1 MKSIRFFCLCP
12 AWGALT
18 LLLLTAT
25 ATAQQPI
32 TYQGQLKQAG
42 TPFTGTPDLE
52 FRLYNSLVGGN
63 QVGAT
68 ITRPDWPVAD
78 GLFQVELDF
87 GAGAFGPDPRWLE
100 IVVDGSVLSP
110 RQRVQAAPM
119 AMFALDGNEGPP
131 GPPGPAG
138 PQGPPGDSHWQI
150 ADGGPFAGQV
160 TYYDDGW
167 VGIGVVDP
175 QVWLDVIGLVRSRA
189 LAHSDPR
196 PRTVRV
202 DQDGDLITEMQ
213 TRYLSIP
220 PATFV
225 VDGDETEVLRRAEAF
240 SPGTIGIA
248 YAPVHLPHRAE
259 VTDFVAW
266 VLNPLTALFNPEIR
280 LTRCPMGAPSSDQ
293 CDVMALI
300 DDDTPSS
307 NIQVEFD
314 GAIEFAEIDNRNY
327 SYFVR
332 FSCPGFITG
341 MPVYI
346 CDVEQR
352 LHGLRIRYRTE

>member
-1 MKSIRFFCLCP
+1 
-12 AWGALT
+12 
-18 LLLLTAT
+18 
-25 ATAQQPI
+25 
-32 TYQGQLKQAG
+32 
-42 TPFTGTPDLE
+42 
-52 FRLYNSLVGGN
+52 
-63 QVGAT
+63 
-68 ITRPDWPVAD
+68 
-78 GLFQVELDF
+78 
-87 GAGAFGPDPRWLE
+87 
-100 IVVDGSVLSP
+100 
-110 RQRVQAAPM
+110 VQAAPM
-119 AMFALDGNEGPP
+119 AVFALDGNEGPP
-131 GPPGPAG
+131 GPQGPAG
-138 PQGPPGDSHWQI
+138 PVGPQGPAGPAGDSHWQI

-167 VGIGVVDP
+167 VGIGVADP

-266 VLNPLTALFNPEIR
+266 VLNEVQPPPLDQLNPEIR
-280 LTRCPMGAPSSDQ
+280 LTRCPLGAPVPDSFGATE

-314 GAIEFAEIDNRNY
+314 GSIEFAEIDNRNY

-332 FSCPGFITG
+332 FSCPDFFGVIRI
-341 MPVYI
+341 YN
-346 CDVEQR
+346 CDFDRER
-352 LHGLRIRYRTE
+352 LHGVRIRYRTE